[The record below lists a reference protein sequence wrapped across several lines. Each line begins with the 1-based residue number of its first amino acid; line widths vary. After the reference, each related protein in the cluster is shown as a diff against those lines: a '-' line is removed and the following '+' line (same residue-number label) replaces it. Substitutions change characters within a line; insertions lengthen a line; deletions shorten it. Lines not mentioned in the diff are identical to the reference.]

1 MLDNLNLSDLKKLNN
16 FELEKLAEEIR
27 KVIIET
33 VSKKGGHLS
42 SNLGMVEL
50 TIMMHKVFE
59 SPKDLFFFDV
69 SHQTYAHKILT
80 GRLKEF
86 STLGSLNGISGF
98 SKASESVHDIYEM
111 GHSSTSISAA
121 LGFLEAKKTYPNL
134 FNDLI
139 CVIGDGSLTNGI
151 AFEAINYLTTVNEKM
166 IIIINDNS
174 MCISEMVG
182 AIHNNYHNLF
192 TNLGF
197 EYIDNVNGHSF
208 EELEKAL
215 FTAKQNK
222 VTTVLHVHTIKG
234 KGYKFAEDD
243 KIGIWHRVSPFNI
256 KTGEFLLEENKINSL
271 FGEKIAEHL
280 IKNMDETIRVI
291 TPGMSVGC
299 GIEKIKEVYPNNF
312 IDTGIAEENTMI
324 MAGAMAQAKLK
335 PIVFTYSTF
344 YERGFGEILH
354 DITRT
359 NQNVIL
365 CADRSGIVG
374 ADGDTHQGIF
384 DIGFLGILPNLKLLA
399 PANSTEACQ
408 MLDFVLKNNGP
419 VLIRYPKVTN
429 EIEYDIH
436 FEYGS
441 WQVLK
446 ESNKK
451 VVIITYGPTVL
462 EFNQNLKDK
471 DITLVNASTI
481 KDIDEKLINNFI
493 KEEKE
498 LYIVEEVIKEGS
510 LYNIICNKFINS
522 NIKIHSI
529 SLENTYLEVGSVS
542 ELKGKY
548 RLTINDVLSK
558 IEGDDRLVN

>member
-69 SHQTYAHKILT
+69 SHQTYTHKILT
-80 GRLKEF
+80 GRLNEF
-86 STLGSLNGISGF
+86 STLGTLNGISGF
-98 SKASESVHDIYEM
+98 SKRSESVHDIYEM

-121 LGFLEAKKTYPNL
+121 LGYLEAKKTYPDL
-134 FNDLI
+134 FNDLV
-139 CVIGDGSLTNGI
+139 CVIGDGSLTSGI
-151 AFEAINYLTTVNEKM
+151 AFEAINYLTSINGKM
-166 IIIINDNS
+166 IIVINDNT
-174 MCISEMVG
+174 MCISQMVG
-182 AIHNNYHNLF
+182 EIHNNYKSLF
-192 TNLGF
+192 TSLGF
-197 EYIDNVNGHSF
+197 EYIENINGHSF

-215 FTAKQNK
+215 FTAKQNN
-222 VTTVLHVHTIKG
+222 VTTILHVKTIKG
-234 KGYKFAEDD
+234 KGYKYAENDET
-243 KIGIWHRVSPFNI
+243 GIWHRVCPFNI
-256 KTGEFLLEENKINSL
+256 ETGEFLDEKNIINSL
-271 FGEKIAEHL
+271 FGEKIIDHIIEN
-280 IKNMDETIRVI
+280 KMDNKIRVI

-299 GIEKIKEVYPNNF
+299 GIEKMRKEYPNNF
-312 IDTGIAEENTMI
+312 IDTGIAEESAMI
-324 MAGAMAQAKLK
+324 MAGSMAQANLK

-359 NQNVIL
+359 NQNVVL

-374 ADGDTHQGIF
+374 SDGDTHQGIF
-384 DIGFLGILPNLKLLA
+384 DIGFLGMLPNMKVLA
-399 PANSTEACQ
+399 PANTNEACK
-408 MLDFVLKNNGP
+408 MIDYALNNNGP
-419 VLIRYPKVTN
+419 VLIRYPKVVS
-429 EIEYDIH
+429 EIEFDIN
-436 FEYGS
+436 FEYGK
-441 WQVLK
+441 WNVLK
-446 ESNKK
+446 ECDSKN
-451 VVIITYGPTVL
+451 VIITYGPTVL
-462 EFNQNLKDK
+462 DFYKEIDN
-471 DITLVNASTI
+471 ITLVNASTI
-481 KDIDEKLINNFI
+481 KDIDEKLISKFI
-493 KEEKE
+493 GENKV

-510 LYNIICNKFINS
+510 LYSFICNRFINT

>member
-69 SHQTYAHKILT
+69 SHQTYTHKILT
-80 GRLKEF
+80 GRLNEF
-86 STLGSLNGISGF
+86 STLGTLNGISGF
-98 SKASESVHDIYEM
+98 SKRSESVHDIYEM

-121 LGFLEAKKTYPNL
+121 LGYLEAKKTYPDL
-134 FNDLI
+134 FNDLV
-139 CVIGDGSLTNGI
+139 CVIGDGSLTSGI
-151 AFEAINYLTTVNEKM
+151 AFEAINYLTSINCKM
-166 IIIINDNS
+166 IIVINDNT
-174 MCISEMVG
+174 MCISQMVG
-182 AIHNNYHNLF
+182 EIHNNYKSLF
-192 TNLGF
+192 TSLGF
-197 EYIDNVNGHSF
+197 EYIENINGHSF

-215 FTAKQNK
+215 FTAKQNN
-222 VTTVLHVHTIKG
+222 VTTILHVKTIKG
-234 KGYKFAEDD
+234 KGYKYAENDET
-243 KIGIWHRVSPFNI
+243 GIWHRVCPFNI
-256 KTGEFLLEENKINSL
+256 ETGEFLDEKNIINSL
-271 FGEKIAEHL
+271 FGEKIIDHIIEN
-280 IKNMDETIRVI
+280 KMDNKIRVI

-299 GIEKIKEVYPNNF
+299 GIEKMRKEYPNNF
-312 IDTGIAEENTMI
+312 IDTGIAEESAMI
-324 MAGAMAQAKLK
+324 MAGSMAQANLK

-359 NQNVIL
+359 NQNVVL

-374 ADGDTHQGIF
+374 SDGDTHQGIF
-384 DIGFLGILPNLKLLA
+384 DIGFLGMLPNMKVLA
-399 PANSTEACQ
+399 PANTNEACK
-408 MLDFVLKNNGP
+408 MIDYALNNNGP
-419 VLIRYPKVTN
+419 VLIRYPKVVS
-429 EIEYDIH
+429 EIEFDIN
-436 FEYGS
+436 FEYGK
-441 WQVLK
+441 WNVLK
-446 ESNKK
+446 ECDSKN
-451 VVIITYGPTVL
+451 VIITYGPTVL
-462 EFNQNLKDK
+462 DFYKEIDN
-471 DITLVNASTI
+471 ITLVNASTI
-481 KDIDEKLINNFI
+481 KDIDEKLISKFI
-493 KEEKE
+493 GENKV

-510 LYNIICNKFINS
+510 LYSFICNRFINT

>member
-33 VSKKGGHLS
+33 VSKNGGHLS

-50 TIMMHKVFE
+50 IIMMHKVFE

-69 SHQTYAHKILT
+69 SHQTYTHKILT
-80 GRLKEF
+80 GRLNEF
-86 STLGSLNGISGF
+86 STLGTLNGISGF
-98 SKASESVHDIYEM
+98 SKRSESVHDIYEM

-121 LGFLEAKKTYPNL
+121 LGYLEAKKTYPDL
-134 FNDLI
+134 FNDLV

-151 AFEAINYLTTVNEKM
+151 AFEAINYLTSINGKM
-166 IIIINDNS
+166 IIVINDNT
-174 MCISEMVG
+174 MCISQMVG
-182 AIHNNYHNLF
+182 EIHNNYKSLF
-192 TNLGF
+192 TSLGF
-197 EYIDNVNGHSF
+197 EYIENINGHSF

-215 FTAKQNK
+215 FTAKQNN
-222 VTTVLHVHTIKG
+222 VTTILHVRTIKG
-234 KGYKFAEDD
+234 KGYKYAENDET
-243 KIGIWHRVSPFNI
+243 GIWHRVCPFNI
-256 KTGEFLLEENKINSL
+256 ETGEFLDEKNIINSL
-271 FGEKIAEHL
+271 FGEKIIDHIIEN
-280 IKNMDETIRVI
+280 KMDNKIRVI

-299 GIEKIKEVYPNNF
+299 GIEKMRKEYPNNF
-312 IDTGIAEENTMI
+312 IDTGIAEESAMI
-324 MAGAMAQAKLK
+324 MAGSMAQANLK

-359 NQNVIL
+359 NQNVVL

-374 ADGDTHQGIF
+374 SDGDTHQGIF
-384 DIGFLGILPNLKLLA
+384 DIGFLGMLPNMKVLA
-399 PANSTEACQ
+399 PANTNEACK
-408 MLDFVLKNNGP
+408 MIDYALNNNGP
-419 VLIRYPKVTN
+419 VLIRYPKVVS
-429 EIEYDIH
+429 EIEFDIN
-436 FEYGS
+436 FEYGK
-441 WQVLK
+441 WNVLK
-446 ESNKK
+446 ECDSKN
-451 VVIITYGPTVL
+451 VIITYGPTVL
-462 EFNQNLKDK
+462 DFYKEIDN
-471 DITLVNASTI
+471 ITLVNASTI
-481 KDIDEKLINNFI
+481 KDIDEKLISKFI
-493 KEEKE
+493 GENKA

-510 LYNIICNKFINS
+510 LYSFICNRFINT

-548 RLTINDVLSK
+548 RLTINDVLNK

>member
-98 SKASESVHDIYEM
+98 SKTSESVHDIYEM

-256 KTGEFLLEENKINSL
+256 ETGEFLLEENKINSL

-384 DIGFLGILPNLKLLA
+384 DIGFLGILPNLKVLA

-408 MLDFVLKNNGP
+408 MLDFALKNNGP

-446 ESNKK
+446 DSNKK

-462 EFNQNLKDK
+462 DFNQDLKDK

-493 KEEKE
+493 KEEK
-498 LYIVEEVIKEGS
+498 
-510 LYNIICNKFINS
+510 KFNEKRTK
-522 NIKIHSI
+522 NW
-529 SLENTYLEVGSVS
+529 NVQA
-542 ELKGKY
+542 
-548 RLTINDVLSK
+548 
-558 IEGDDRLVN
+558 

>member
-69 SHQTYAHKILT
+69 SHQTYTHKILT
-80 GRLKEF
+80 GRLNEF
-86 STLGSLNGISGF
+86 STLGTLTGISGF
-98 SKASESVHDIYEM
+98 SKRSESVHDIYEM

-121 LGFLEAKKTYPNL
+121 LGYLEAKKTYPDL
-134 FNDLI
+134 FNDLV
-139 CVIGDGSLTNGI
+139 CVIGDGSLTSGI
-151 AFEAINYLTTVNEKM
+151 AFEAINYLTSINGKM
-166 IIIINDNS
+166 IIVINDNT
-174 MCISEMVG
+174 MCISQMVG
-182 AIHNNYHNLF
+182 EIHNNYKSLF
-192 TNLGF
+192 TSLGF
-197 EYIDNVNGHSF
+197 EYIENINGHSF

-215 FTAKQNK
+215 FTAKQNN
-222 VTTVLHVHTIKG
+222 VTTILHVKTIKG
-234 KGYKFAEDD
+234 KGYKYAENDET
-243 KIGIWHRVSPFNI
+243 GIWHRVCPFNI
-256 KTGEFLLEENKINSL
+256 ETGEFLDEKNIINSL
-271 FGEKIAEHL
+271 FGEKIIDHIIEN
-280 IKNMDETIRVI
+280 KMDNKIRVI

-299 GIEKIKEVYPNNF
+299 GIEKMRKEYPNNF
-312 IDTGIAEENTMI
+312 IDTGIAEESAMI
-324 MAGAMAQAKLK
+324 MAGSMAQANLK

-359 NQNVIL
+359 NQNVVL

-374 ADGDTHQGIF
+374 SDGDTHQGIF
-384 DIGFLGILPNLKLLA
+384 DIGFLGMLPNMKVLA
-399 PANSTEACQ
+399 PANTNEACK
-408 MLDFVLKNNGP
+408 MIDYALNNNGP
-419 VLIRYPKVTN
+419 VLIRYPKVVS
-429 EIEYDIH
+429 EIEFDIN
-436 FEYGS
+436 FEYGK
-441 WQVLK
+441 WNVLK
-446 ESNKK
+446 ECDSKN
-451 VVIITYGPTVL
+451 VIITYGPTVL
-462 EFNQNLKDK
+462 DFYKEIDN
-471 DITLVNASTI
+471 ITLVNASTI
-481 KDIDEKLINNFI
+481 KDIDEKLISKFI
-493 KEEKE
+493 GENKV

-510 LYNIICNKFINS
+510 LYSFICNRFINT